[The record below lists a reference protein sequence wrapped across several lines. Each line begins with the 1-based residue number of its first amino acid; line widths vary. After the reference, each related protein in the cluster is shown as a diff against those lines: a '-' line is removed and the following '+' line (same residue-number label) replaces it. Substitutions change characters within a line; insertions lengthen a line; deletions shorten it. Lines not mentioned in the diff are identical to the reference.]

1 MIMWKNL
8 DKIKTLNCSFQE
20 KIENMNQNNIKLS
33 GVSLGYAYYDEKK
46 MNIKD
51 VIAQADE
58 MMYNNKRGNMPN

>member
-1 MIMWKNL
+1 
-8 DKIKTLNCSFQE
+8 
-20 KIENMNQNNIKLS
+20 MNQNNIKLS

-58 MMYNNKRGNMPN
+58 MMYKNKYENMPN

>member
-1 MIMWKNL
+1 
-8 DKIKTLNCSFQE
+8 
-20 KIENMNQNNIKLS
+20 MNQNNIKLS

-58 MMYNNKRGNMPN
+58 MMYKNKCGNMPNWRGGIINEKNYAESEKMFKN